1 MKHCEKV
8 YYSNL
13 FCAHVAKPKTYQ
25 GISVLGGGGGLLGSG
40 GRALGMGVLAA
51 GDYTLFGVVGR
62 NFNLSR
68 RVCSERGQ
76 RFC

>member
-25 GISVLGGGGGLLGSG
+25 GISVLGGGGGGLLGSG

-51 GDYTLFGVVGR
+51 GD
-62 NFNLSR
+62 
-68 RVCSERGQ
+68 
-76 RFC
+76 